1 MLSESKIKAMEIL
14 LVEDGL
20 LDAKV
25 TIEALH
31 RSLVHHRLTL
41 VRTREEAI
49 RFLNQEG
56 VFSRAPS
63 PDLLLLDLCL
73 PDGDGLDIVRRMRQ
87 FPDRRAGIPVVVLT
101 ASDDEPTRARCDSM
115 QIDDFISKP
124 VDESQFLRVVR
135 EHKRLLMFS
144 HSPVGSV

>member
-56 VFSRAPS
+56 
-63 PDLLLLDLCL
+63 
-73 PDGDGLDIVRRMRQ
+73 
-87 FPDRRAGIPVVVLT
+87 
-101 ASDDEPTRARCDSM
+101 
-115 QIDDFISKP
+115 
-124 VDESQFLRVVR
+124 
-135 EHKRLLMFS
+135 
-144 HSPVGSV
+144 